1 MVDGMKFTE
10 IVSRSIKLLYISKKP
25 KNSEF
30 KKIAKIAGIGAIII
44 GLTGMVM
51 SVIASYI

>member
-1 MVDGMKFTE
+1 MKFTE